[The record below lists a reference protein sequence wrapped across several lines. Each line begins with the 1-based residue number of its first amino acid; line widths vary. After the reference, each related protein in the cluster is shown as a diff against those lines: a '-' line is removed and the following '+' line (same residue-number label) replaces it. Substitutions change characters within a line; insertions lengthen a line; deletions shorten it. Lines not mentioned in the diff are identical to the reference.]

1 MKETKALAAAALTIV
16 LWSSAFPGIRAA
28 LAGYAPGEL
37 VLLRFLI
44 ASAALGL
51 LALVTRMPAPRLSD
65 LPGMLLLGLVGIGAY
80 HTALTFGQ
88 QSISSGAAAVA
99 ISMTP
104 VFMALLGTLLLGE
117 RLTALGWFGTG
128 LSFAGIAIVSFGE
141 SGSLKWSNGVSLV
154 IVAALATSLY
164 FVLQKPYLKRYSPLQ
179 MTTIGIWAGT
189 AVMACIWLPGLA
201 RSVQHAAAGPTIA
214 VIYLAL
220 LPGTIGYITWAYA
233 LSRIPASIL
242 GNAIYLEPPI
252 ATLIGFLWLGEL
264 PSALTMLGG
273 AITIVGVLVSS
284 IWGRASDRIVDTA
297 F

>member
-1 MKETKALAAAALTIV
+1 MNEPRALAAAAITIV

-28 LAGYAPGEL
+28 LAGYSPGEL

-44 ASAALGL
+44 ASAALGI
-51 LALVTRMPAPRLSD
+51 LALVARMPLPRPAD
-65 LPGMLLLGLVGIGAY
+65 LPGMLLLGLVGIGVY

-88 QSISSGAAAVA
+88 QSISSGAAALVV
-99 ISMTP
+99 SMTP
-104 VFMALLGTLLLGE
+104 VFMALLGRFLLGE

-128 LSFAGIAIVSFGE
+128 LSFAGIVIVSFGE
-141 SGSLKWSNGVSLV
+141 SGSLRWSNGVSLV
-154 IVAALATSLY
+154 LIAALATSVY
-164 FVLQKPYLKRYSPLQ
+164 FVLQRPYLKRYSPLQ

-201 RSVQHAAAGPTIA
+201 RSVHQAAIGPTVA

-220 LPGTIGYITWAYA
+220 LPGTIAYITWAYA

-252 ATLIGFLWLGEL
+252 AIVIGFFWLGEL
-264 PSALTMLGG
+264 PSTLTMLGG
-273 AITIVGVLVSS
+273 AIAIAGVLISS
-284 IWGRASDRIVDTA
+284 VWGRASDQITA
-297 F
+297 RG